1 MKLCEMSLEEL
12 RRAYAATCRVAG
24 ENSQSARLLAR
35 EIALRELGKCGQLG
49 DGAAGHRKESGDA
62 K

>member
-1 MKLCEMSLEEL
+1 MKLSEMSLEEL
-12 RRAYAATCRVAG
+12 RRVYAATCRVAG

-35 EIALRELGKCGQLG
+35 EIARRELGERGQLG
-49 DGAAGHRKESGDA
+49 DGVARHRKGSGDA